1 LQQVLSDYTSPELDL
16 SDEKVYRDLKKPM
29 GAVNPERLAEF
40 IDRYRSFDDPD
51 IPSFMYGSHYSTAV
65 GVVLHYL
72 VRLQPF
78 AGLHK
83 DMQQNGAFDVADR
96 LFSSVARSWD
106 MCTSA

>member
-1 LQQVLSDYTSPELDL
+1 MYSTDSPPIP
-16 SDEKVYRDLKKPM
+16 PM
-29 GAVNPERLAEF
+29 TLIVGAVNPERLAEF

-78 AGLHK
+78 AQLHRE
-83 DMQQNGAFDVADR
+83 MQVRIGRFCYVVK
-96 LFSSVARSWD
+96 LLLL
-106 MCTSA
+106 

>member
-1 LQQVLSDYTSPELDL
+1 
-16 SDEKVYRDLKKPM
+16 M

-83 DMQQNGAFDVADR
+83 DMQVLYMGARACLSRVRWWCWRMEELASLMFFIGGIER
-96 LFSSVARSWD
+96 AR
-106 MCTSA
+106 

>member
-1 LQQVLSDYTSPELDL
+1 
-16 SDEKVYRDLKKPM
+16 M

-78 AGLHK
+78 AELHK
-83 DMQQNGAFDVADR
+83 EMQVRYCRSALPLTIICVSFC
-96 LFSSVARSWD
+96 SVCVRD
-106 MCTSA
+106 LC

>member
-1 LQQVLSDYTSPELDL
+1 
-16 SDEKVYRDLKKPM
+16 M

-78 AGLHK
+78 AELHK
-83 DMQQNGAFDVADR
+83 EMQVNGRHYYHCCYWDHRPVCC
-96 LFSSVARSWD
+96 LFVYAACASSRRKED
-106 MCTSA
+106 

>member
-1 LQQVLSDYTSPELDL
+1 
-16 SDEKVYRDLKKPM
+16 M

-83 DMQQNGAFDVADR
+83 EMQV
-96 LFSSVARSWD
+96 RSFVLVPVVWQVVLA
-106 MCTSA
+106 MVE

>member
-1 LQQVLSDYTSPELDL
+1 
-16 SDEKVYRDLKKPM
+16 M
-29 GAVNPERLAEF
+29 GAVNPDRLAEF

-78 AGLHK
+78 AELHK
-83 DMQQNGAFDVADR
+83 EMQVRSALRQAALRCTDQVL
-96 LFSSVARSWD
+96 LFVSAIYARGLVSQEEI
-106 MCTSA
+106 MLQQKCPC